1 MSVKTITHVFSGVV
15 GSGGT
20 ASVNKTI
27 DADNI
32 AILFVKVEPS
42 IMGGTASFEIFQK
55 DTLLVAD
62 ISYKASAFT
71 GDLFDPVEDLS
82 GVETE
87 RTEGFVTA
95 YQDDD
100 ASKELHIRVTNDDTS
115 TKNFTITIRY
125 LSAGDLT
132 STGTPVDNQLAI
144 WKDVDTLEGDADIV
158 WDATSLILGL
168 TKTAAVNILT
178 LDSAA
183 LTSAGQRDSHAFL
196 FTGKAHDGT
205 PHDADWRIYV
215 DVITNGGLSQL
226 IFESRIDGAGF
237 GQRMR
242 IEDTGRILVGDG
254 SATTPSYS
262 FANNG
267 GHGLFFIDA
276 SGWGMSV
283 ATNEIARVTSTGLQL
298 GSALKLKLPLENNAA
313 SPTLQFGDGDSG
325 FYEDQDDRIK
335 VSTVGIN
342 RFAIDASAVAAN
354 GFTNGWSLQWE
365 EPSSTNPVFSFVGDP
380 DTGLGRA
387 GVDQLSLITA
397 GVEAINI
404 SATQQVTLNDQ
415 ILLTD
420 INTETLAADKVIA
433 AGDPMI
439 HFLDPGGANRN
450 VDLMPEVAGQVVII
464 VNTADMASE
473 DLIVREDA
481 GVTTIVTITQ
491 NEMAFLTCNGTVWKG
506 MVGANT

>member
-1 MSVKTITHVFSGVV
+1 MSVKTITHVFSSVV

-42 IMGGTASFEIFQK
+42 IMGGTTDFEIFQK
-55 DTLLVAD
+55 DTLLAAD
-62 ISYKASAFT
+62 ISYKASVFT
-71 GDLFDPVEDLS
+71 GDLFDPVEDVS

-100 ASKELHIRVTNDDTS
+100 ASKELHIKVTNNDTS
-115 TKNFTITIRY
+115 TKDFTITIRY

-132 STGTPVDNQLAI
+132 STGTPVNNQIAV
-144 WKDVDTLEGDADIV
+144 WTDVDTLEGDANLTWDGTTLLLGATRKFKLPQED
-158 WDATSLILGL
+158 DAT
-168 TKTAAVNILT
+168 
-178 LDSAA
+178 
-183 LTSAGQRDSHAFL
+183 
-196 FTGKAHDGT
+196 
-205 PHDADWRIYV
+205 
-215 DVITNGGLSQL
+215 
-226 IFESRIDGAGF
+226 
-237 GQRMR
+237 
-242 IEDTGRILVGDG
+242 
-254 SATTPSYS
+254 
-262 FANNG
+262 
-267 GHGLFFIDA
+267 
-276 SGWGMSV
+276 
-283 ATNEIARVTSTGLQL
+283 
-298 GSALKLKLPLENNAA
+298 

-325 FYEDQDDRIK
+325 FYESADDILRLSLVGAQK
-335 VSTVGIN
+335 YFWTSTA
-342 RFAIDASAVAAN
+342 FASANITN
-354 GFTNGWSLQWE
+354 GFFLANET
-365 EPSSTNPVFSFVGDP
+365 PSSTNPLYTFGADE
-380 DTGLGRA
+380 DTGMSRA
-387 GVDQLSLITA
+387 GANILSLITG

-415 ILLTD
+415 LLLTD

-439 HFLDPGGANRN
+439 HFLDPGGAARN

-464 VNTADMASE
+464 VNTADMAE
-473 DLIVREDA
+473 TLTIREDA
-481 GVTTIVTITQ
+481 GATTIVTVDQ